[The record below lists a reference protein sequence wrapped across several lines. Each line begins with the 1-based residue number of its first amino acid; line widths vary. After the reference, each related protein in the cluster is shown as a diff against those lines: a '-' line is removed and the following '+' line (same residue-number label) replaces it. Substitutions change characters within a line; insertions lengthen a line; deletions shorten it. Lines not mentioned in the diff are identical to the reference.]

1 MMTENL
7 TLVTTK
13 DAVKIAVWEI
23 FDSEKTHQLS
33 NVNANNDT
41 VNIGTANKGQNIF
54 LTHGTFSD
62 KKTCLRIAEYLA
74 GLGHHCYIMEWRG
87 HGASAVP
94 KEKFNF
100 ETVATYDFAAT
111 FDYLL
116 NQLKLTNLHCVT
128 HSGGGACL
136 TMFLIQNPQYINK
149 INSVS
154 MFACQVYGAIVS
166 PKNYFKIIAAKI
178 FTHLFGYIPAQK
190 LKLGP
195 INESHHTMSQW
206 YEWNLHKNFHSS
218 FIKKSDIDANGI
230 KKSAFGSKTR
240 QQNTIDS
247 EIFDYRQYMPNIT
260 IPIYA
265 ISAKGDKFI
274 SPTLGCQSLFNDFNS
289 PLNNNSTNHN
299 FVNSNLANVFR
310 EYARSHGDLDDY
322 THSRILN
329 SRTAAKEIWPTVAA
343 WIDQHAG

>member
-1 MMTENL
+1 MLTENL
-7 TLVTTK
+7 NSVTTK
-13 DAVKIAVWEI
+13 DAVQIAIWEV
-23 FDSEKTHQLS
+23 FDNEKSHQLS
-33 NVNANNDT
+33 IVNAH
-41 VNIGTANKGQNIF
+41 KGQNIF

-87 HGASAVP
+87 HGASSNP
-94 KEKFNF
+94 NDKFNF

-111 FDYLL
+111 FDYLF
-116 NQLKLTNLHCVT
+116 NELKLSNLHCVT

-149 INSVS
+149 INSIS
-154 MFACQVYGAIVS
+154 MFACQVYGAIVNL
-166 PKNYFKIIAAKI
+166 KNYFKIVAAKM
-178 FTHLFGYIPAQK
+178 FTRLFGYIPARK

-195 INESHHTMSQW
+195 INENHHTMNQW

-218 FIKKSDIDANGI
+218 FIKQSDINANGI
-230 KKSAFGSKTR
+230 QKSTFDSHTR
-240 QQNTIDS
+240 QQNTPES
-247 EIFDYRQYMPNIT
+247 AIFDYRQYMPNIT
-260 IPIYA
+260 VPIYA

-274 SPTLGCQSLFNDFNS
+274 SPTRGCLSLFNDFNRS
-289 PLNNNSTNHN
+289 LNKNS
-299 FVNSNLANVFR
+299 ANVFR

-343 WIDQHAG
+343 WIAQHAG

>member
-7 TLVTTK
+7 KLVTTK
-13 DAVKIAVWEI
+13 DNVKIAVWEI

-33 NVNANNDT
+33 NVHANNDT
-41 VNIGTANKGQNIF
+41 TNKGQNIF

-87 HGASAVP
+87 HGASSIP
-94 KEKFNF
+94 KDKFNF

-116 NQLKLTNLHCVT
+116 NELTLTHLHCVT

-136 TMFLIQNPQYINK
+136 TMFLIQNPHYIDK

-154 MFACQVYGAIVS
+154 MFACQVYGAIVT
-166 PKNYFKIIAAKI
+166 PKNYFKIIAAKL
-178 FTHLFGYIPAQK
+178 FTRIFGYIPAKK
-190 LKLGP
+190 LNMGP

-206 YEWNLHKNFHSS
+206 YEWNLRKNFHSH
-218 FIKKSDIDANGI
+218 FIKQSDIDVSGV
-230 KKSAFGSKTR
+230 KESAFDKHN
-240 QQNTIDS
+240 QQKKMAGVESNDY
-247 EIFDYRQYMPNIT
+247 FDYRQYMPTIT
-260 IPIYA
+260 TPIYA

-274 SPTLGCQSLFNDFNS
+274 SPTKGCQSLFNDFDNS
-289 PLNNNSTNHN
+289 K
-299 FVNSNLANVFR
+299 NVFR
-310 EYARSHGDLDDY
+310 EYSLSNGDLEDY
-322 THSRILN
+322 SHSRILN
-329 SRTAAKEIWPTVAA
+329 SRPATKEIWPTVAA
-343 WIDQHAG
+343 WIDKHAN

>member
-13 DAVKIAVWEI
+13 DNVQIAVWEI
-23 FDSEKTHQLS
+23 FDSKKTHQLS

-136 TMFLIQNPQYINK
+136 TMFLIQNPHYIDK
-149 INSVS
+149 ISSVS

-166 PKNYFKIIAAKI
+166 PKNYFKIVVAKI
-178 FTHLFGYIPAQK
+178 FTRIFGYIPAQK
-190 LKLGP
+190 LNMGP

-218 FIKKSDIDANGI
+218 FIKQEDIDATGV
-230 KKSAFGSKTR
+230 KESALNNYTHQKNMTHG
-240 QQNTIDS
+240 DCL
-247 EIFDYRQYMPNIT
+247 DYRQHMPTIT
-260 IPIYA
+260 TPIYA

-274 SPTLGCQSLFNDFNS
+274 SPTQGCQLLFNNFDNS
-289 PLNNNSTNHN
+289 
-299 FVNSNLANVFR
+299 ANVFR
-310 EYARSHGDLDDY
+310 EYSFSNGDLDDY
-322 THSRILN
+322 GHSRILN
-329 SRTAAKEIWPTVAA
+329 SRPAAKEIWPTVAA
-343 WIDQHAG
+343 WIDKHAN

>member
-13 DAVKIAVWEI
+13 DNVQIAVWEI
-23 FDSEKTHQLS
+23 FDSKKTHQFS
-33 NVNANNDT
+33 NVNANND
-41 VNIGTANKGQNIF
+41 TANKGQNIF

-87 HGASAVP
+87 HGASSIP

-100 ETVATYDFAAT
+100 ETVATYDFAAS

-136 TMFLIQNPQYINK
+136 TLFLIQNPHYIDK

-166 PKNYFKIIAAKI
+166 PTNYFKIVAAKI
-178 FTHLFGYIPAQK
+178 FTRIFGYIPARK
-190 LKLGP
+190 LNMGP

-206 YEWNLHKNFHSS
+206 YEWNLRKNFHSS
-218 FIKKSDIDANGI
+218 FIKQEDIDATGVKESTLNKYTYQKNMTHG
-230 KKSAFGSKTR
+230 
-240 QQNTIDS
+240 DC
-247 EIFDYRQYMPNIT
+247 FDYRQHMPTIT
-260 IPIYA
+260 TPIYA
-265 ISAKGDKFI
+265 ISAKGDRFI
-274 SPTLGCQSLFNDFNS
+274 SPTQGCQLLFNNFDNS
-289 PLNNNSTNHN
+289 LNNN
-299 FVNSNLANVFR
+299 FANVFR
-310 EYARSHGDLDDY
+310 EYALSNGDLDDY

-343 WIDQHAG
+343 WIDKHST